1 MTASP
6 ALETLSSSMPSGSSF
21 PRQPAKI
28 TSSTAANAKSHTFLR
43 ISIPFQKNK
52 APVPTHR
59 GEDLTL
65 HGTTLIIFPLGGKH
79 LSRPVTGT
87 RRSAPRGRLQSGCFA
102 PVAEGLHHSPLASG
116 SSAKLTFSSRFTC
129 VIISQIQLLSSIPCL
144 WAENGI
150 YCFRLNDEGR
160 IAMNRSRSGYVYIVL
175 CAVIFSTMEVM
186 LKTVHGVFAP
196 MQITCLRFLVGGI
209 LLIPFASRSMKK
221 KNASLSRKDIGFFAL
236 SGFLC
241 VVIAMSLYQ
250 MSVTYT
256 RASIVAVIFS
266 CNPIFVTVFAH
277 LFLHEDIHRNH
288 IIALILELTAALIII
303 DPIHATLDPTGSVLA
318 ILSAVMFALYSVFG
332 KKRTPRFGG
341 IAVTCLSFLFGA
353 GELVFILLFGR
364 TAAGAS
370 LYGAVGLNLFIDVP
384 LFENIPASAIPALLY
399 ICCINSAAGF
409 VCHMMAMEKTSA
421 QEASLIFFLKPIIAP
436 IFAFL
441 FLKEEIPLNMIV
453 GIVCFLIGS
462 LCAILPGILA
472 QRKLLKAQK

>member
-1 MTASP
+1 
-6 ALETLSSSMPSGSSF
+6 
-21 PRQPAKI
+21 
-28 TSSTAANAKSHTFLR
+28 
-43 ISIPFQKNK
+43 
-52 APVPTHR
+52 
-59 GEDLTL
+59 
-65 HGTTLIIFPLGGKH
+65 
-79 LSRPVTGT
+79 
-87 RRSAPRGRLQSGCFA
+87 
-102 PVAEGLHHSPLASG
+102 
-116 SSAKLTFSSRFTC
+116 
-129 VIISQIQLLSSIPCL
+129 
-144 WAENGI
+144 
-150 YCFRLNDEGR
+150 
-160 IAMNRSRSGYVYIVL
+160 MNRSRSGYVYIVL

-364 TAAGAS
+364 TAAENCQMSHRCEKPSMPRSAS
-370 LYGAVGLNLFIDVP
+370 
-384 LFENIPASAIPALLY
+384 
-399 ICCINSAAGF
+399 GF
-409 VCHMMAMEKTSA
+409 RYSGSKT
-421 QEASLIFFLKPIIAP
+421 
-436 IFAFL
+436 IFARSAGTS
-441 FLKEEIPLNMIV
+441 PLWRGMPNFS
-453 GIVCFLIGS
+453 GKS
-462 LCAILPGILA
+462 EWILA
-472 QRKLLKAQK
+472 MTFIV

>member
-1 MTASP
+1 
-6 ALETLSSSMPSGSSF
+6 
-21 PRQPAKI
+21 
-28 TSSTAANAKSHTFLR
+28 
-43 ISIPFQKNK
+43 
-52 APVPTHR
+52 
-59 GEDLTL
+59 
-65 HGTTLIIFPLGGKH
+65 
-79 LSRPVTGT
+79 
-87 RRSAPRGRLQSGCFA
+87 
-102 PVAEGLHHSPLASG
+102 
-116 SSAKLTFSSRFTC
+116 
-129 VIISQIQLLSSIPCL
+129 
-144 WAENGI
+144 
-150 YCFRLNDEGR
+150 
-160 IAMNRSRSGYVYIVL
+160 MNRSRSGYVYIVL

-209 LLIPFASRSMKK
+209 LLIPFASRSIKK

-421 QEASLIFFLKPIIAP
+421 QEASLIFFLKPILAP
-436 IFAFL
+436 IFALL
-441 FLKEEIPLNMIV
+441 FPQGGNSAQYDRRHRLLPDRIAVRDPAGDPCSTQGVEIAKISFAFFPAAAQGAIKGDILFPRKENIP
-453 GIVCFLIGS
+453 FD
-462 LCAILPGILA
+462 PQEKGILIA
-472 QRKLLKAQK
+472 SEQLEELRRLPNQVPAKWCCYTI

>member
-1 MTASP
+1 
-6 ALETLSSSMPSGSSF
+6 
-21 PRQPAKI
+21 
-28 TSSTAANAKSHTFLR
+28 
-43 ISIPFQKNK
+43 
-52 APVPTHR
+52 
-59 GEDLTL
+59 
-65 HGTTLIIFPLGGKH
+65 
-79 LSRPVTGT
+79 
-87 RRSAPRGRLQSGCFA
+87 
-102 PVAEGLHHSPLASG
+102 
-116 SSAKLTFSSRFTC
+116 
-129 VIISQIQLLSSIPCL
+129 
-144 WAENGI
+144 
-150 YCFRLNDEGR
+150 
-160 IAMNRSRSGYVYIVL
+160 MNRSRSGYVYIVL

-384 LFENIPASAIPALLY
+384 LFENIPLSALVVWKYDSVTGEAVSNAVFQVKYLGGLRLPHDGDGENVRAGGVAHFLPKAHLGADLRASFPQRG
-399 ICCINSAAGF
+399 NSAQYDRRHRLLPDWIAVRDPAGDPCSTQG
-409 VCHMMAMEKTSA
+409 VESA
-421 QEASLIFFLKPIIAP
+421 KI
-436 IFAFL
+436 
-441 FLKEEIPLNMIV
+441 
-453 GIVCFLIGS
+453 S
-462 LCAILPGILA
+462 LCIFPCGQQEMWCSTFGAAYPPVPE
-472 QRKLLKAQK
+472 KA